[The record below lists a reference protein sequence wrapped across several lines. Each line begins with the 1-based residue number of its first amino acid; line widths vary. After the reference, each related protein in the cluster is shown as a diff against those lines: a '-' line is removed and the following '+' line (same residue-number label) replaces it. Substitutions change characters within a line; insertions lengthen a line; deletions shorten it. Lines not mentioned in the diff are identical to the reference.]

1 MIDNYIDLKI
11 TYKNYLIILKTG
23 VFYICINDDAFILNK
38 LFSYKIKDFNN
49 YKRIGFPI
57 NSLNKVLK
65 RLERLNINYIVY
77 DNKIITKVSFTD
89 NSYNKYKIDINTY
102 NSYLRRIKN
111 INSILVDRINSNNL
125 KDILGRIENILCTI
139 I

>member
-1 MIDNYIDLKI
+1 MIDNYIDLKV

-38 LFSYKIKDFNN
+38 LFSYKIKEFNN

-77 DNKIITKVSFTD
+77 VNKIITKVSFTN
-89 NSYNKYKIDINTY
+89 NSYNN
-102 NSYLRRIKN
+102 YLRRIKN
-111 INSILVDRINSNNL
+111 INSILVNRINSNNL
-125 KDILGRIENILCTI
+125 KDILGKIENILCTI

>member
-1 MIDNYIDLKI
+1 MINNYIDLKI
-11 TYKNYLIILKTG
+11 TYKNYLIILKAG

-38 LFSYKIKDFNN
+38 LFGYKIKEFNN

-77 DNKIITKVSFTD
+77 DNKIITKVNFTN
-89 NSYNKYKIDINTY
+89 NSYNKYRT
-102 NSYLRRIKN
+102 
-111 INSILVDRINSNNL
+111 
-125 KDILGRIENILCTI
+125 
-139 I
+139 

>member
-1 MIDNYIDLKI
+1 MIENYIDLKL

-23 VFYICINDDAFILNK
+23 VFYISINEDAFILNK
-38 LFSYKIKDFNN
+38 LFSYKIKEFNN

-57 NSLNKVLK
+57 NGLNKVLK

-77 DNKIITKVSFTD
+77 DNKIITKVNFTN
-89 NSYNKYKIDINTY
+89 NSYNKYRIDINTY
-102 NSYLRRIKN
+102 NNYLRRIKN

-125 KDILGRIENILCTI
+125 KDILGKIENILCMI

>member
-1 MIDNYIDLKI
+1 MINNYIDLKI
-11 TYKNYLIILKTG
+11 TYKNYLIILKAG

-38 LFSYKIKDFNN
+38 LFSYKIKEFNN

-77 DNKIITKVSFTD
+77 DNKIITKVSFNN
-89 NSYNKYKIDINTY
+89 NSYNKYRIDINTY

-111 INSILVDRINSNNL
+111 INNILVDRINNNNL
-125 KDILGRIENILCTI
+125 KDILGKIENILCTI

>member
-1 MIDNYIDLKI
+1 MINNYIDLKI
-11 TYKNYLIILKTG
+11 TYKNYLIILKAG

-38 LFSYKIKDFNN
+38 LFSYKIKEFNN

-77 DNKIITKVSFTD
+77 DNKIITKVSFNN
-89 NSYNKYKIDINTY
+89 NSYNKYRIDINTY

-111 INSILVDRINSNNL
+111 INNVLVDRINSNNL
-125 KDILGRIENILCTI
+125 KDILGKIENILCTI

>member
-1 MIDNYIDLKI
+1 MIDSYIDLKI

-38 LFSYKIKDFNN
+38 LFSYKIREFNS

-77 DNKIITKVSFTD
+77 DNKIITKVNFTN
-89 NSYNKYKIDINTY
+89 NSYNKYRIDINTY
-102 NSYLRRIKN
+102 NTYLRRIKN